1 LITVDKKLVFDLYA
15 IESGDVRIPDK
26 DWEERVTEMMRIAN
40 IAVAKAQEE
49 SRRLGVPNVYRIL
62 GKIYY
67 ECPDGTLSL
76 EDPYVEPNGSTGK
89 SSEQPHHNG
98 S

>member
-1 LITVDKKLVFDLYA
+1 MIPASTY
-15 IESGDVRIPDK
+15 ERID
-26 DWEERVTEMMRIAN
+26 EFMRIGN

-76 EDPYVEPNGSTGK
+76 EDPYVEPNGSMGK
-89 SSEQPHHNG
+89 SSEPSHNNG

>member
-1 LITVDKKLVFDLYA
+1 M
-15 IESGDVRIPDK
+15 PNK
-26 DWEERVTEMMRIAN
+26 DWEERVAEMMRIAN

-49 SRRLGVPNVYRIL
+49 SRRLGVPNVYGID

-76 EDPYVEPNGSTGK
+76 KDPYVEPYGSAGK
-89 SSEQPHHNG
+89 SSEPSRHNG
-98 S
+98 N